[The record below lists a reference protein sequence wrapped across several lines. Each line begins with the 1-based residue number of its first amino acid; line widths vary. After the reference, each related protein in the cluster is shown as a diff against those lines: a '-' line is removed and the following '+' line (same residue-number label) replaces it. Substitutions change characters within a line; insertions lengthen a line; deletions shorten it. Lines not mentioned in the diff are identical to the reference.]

1 MAARPRSLGWGRG
14 SHPNDIEVADHGR
27 RVMVRDTN
35 DRTGAVPRF
44 NTAAWRR
51 FAD

>member
-1 MAARPRSLGWGRG
+1 
-14 SHPNDIEVADHGR
+14 
-27 RVMVRDTN
+27 MVRDTN